1 MVSICCSDPF
11 ALYSLEPSQVLSFI
25 MKTKASS
32 PLRGRSILL
41 LIALTAVIPFGL
53 AWYYAQHPELVA
65 KTSNYGT
72 LVVPVQTLPEGT
84 LLAEPFSDPK
94 LVDEVKGRWVL
105 LQVTQAGCDA
115 VCTDAL
121 HKTHQG
127 WLMLNKEMLRVR
139 RVLLVKDAKIA
150 GQEAI
155 RQDDALVAARLDAGL
170 LKTLEAAI
178 GGPVPEGTLFLVDP
192 LMNVALW
199 YAPGF
204 DPYRLVKDLKHLLKA
219 SQIG

>member
-1 MVSICCSDPF
+1 
-11 ALYSLEPSQVLSFI
+11 
-25 MKTKASS
+25 MKTKVSS
-32 PLRGRSILL
+32 PLRGRSVLV
-41 LIALTAVIPFGL
+41 LIALTAVIPFVL
-53 AWYYAQHPELVA
+53 AWYYAQHPELIE

-94 LVDEVKGRWVL
+94 RVEEVKGRWVL
-105 LQVTQAGCDA
+105 LQVTQDGCGA
-115 VCTDAL
+115 VCKDAL
-121 HKTHQG
+121 HRTHQG

-139 RVLLVKDAKIA
+139 RVLLVKDAKTA

-155 RQDDALVAARLDAGL
+155 RQDDALVPARLDPVV
-170 LKTLEAAI
+170 LKTLEAAM
-178 GGPVPEGTLFLVDP
+178 GGPVPEGALFLVDP

-199 YAPGF
+199 YAPSF